1 MFLLDSN
8 VFIEASRTYYSP
20 KIAPTFWDWLIQK
33 HDEGLIASI
42 PEVKQEIL
50 NGKQG
55 HLTSWAEAAPASF
68 WIDPDDR
75 TIASMA
81 SLSNWTMDPSRRYTT
96 AARAEFLNVADYFLV
111 AAAHAGGHTVVT
123 REQSAP
129 DSKKRVLIPDAC
141 LAMGVPF
148 QDPFTLYEQLALRLM
163 GSTT

>member
-55 HLTSWAEAAPASF
+55 HLTLWAEAAPESF
-68 WIDPDDR
+68 WIPTDDR
-75 TIASMA
+75 TVVSMTR
-81 SLSNWTMDPSRRYTT
+81 LSSWTMDPSHLYT
-96 AARAEFLNVADYFLV
+96 AAARSEFLNIADYFLV

-123 REQSAP
+123 REQSAAE
-129 DSKKRVLIPDAC
+129 SKKKVKIPDAC

-148 QDPFTLYEQLALRLM
+148 QDPFVTYEQLALRLT
-163 GSTT
+163 SQSP